1 MSSDFINDDVKGQ
14 IMALEAR
21 AHALG
26 KHFRRLAPVAAGVGV
41 GACVAFLAA
50 HFMGPVLHPT
60 TVDIPSFLLNKFSD
74 WVPSSGG
81 STDYGKGGLADVT
94 GAASALVS
102 TITSFLIPAA
112 AVIGI
117 IGAGFHMLRGDMSG
131 AVRSLGAI
139 SIIGGAV
146 FISSSMFGVG
156 PFSSSDDPSQRELF
170 VKAVE
175 HSDYATT
182 RSLLSRVMKE
192 DSVSGRYVLAQVLL
206 VKPKQSV
213 VTDTIDLNADLANS
227 IATSQEFKPDPAAL
241 YAIERTVFGSA
252 KTADAVAYEDSRLA
266 RQGWVKTIGS
276 LLTVLGIMSFVA
288 GVSLATA
295 RLVIARR
302 LNRIHELLG
311 YTPK

>member
-21 AHALG
+21 ENALRV
-26 KHFRRLAPVAAGVGV
+26 HFRRLAPVAAGVSV
-41 GACVAFLAA
+41 AACAAFTAA

-81 STDYGKGGLADVT
+81 SSDYGKGGIADMTSGVT
-94 GAASALVS
+94 SLVS
-102 TITSFLIPAA
+102 TVTSFFIPAA

-117 IGAGFHMLRGDMSG
+117 IGAGLNALRGDVGG
-131 AVRSLGAI
+131 AARSLGAVA
-139 SIIGGAV
+139 IIGGALFV
-146 FISSSMFGVG
+146 TSSMFGVG
-156 PFSSSDDPSQRELF
+156 PLSGSDEPSQRELF
-170 VKAVE
+170 VKAVD

-182 RSLLSRVMKE
+182 RSLLGRVMKE

-213 VTDTIDLNADLANS
+213 VTDTIDLNADLASS
-227 IATSQEFKPDPAAL
+227 IVTSQEFKPDPAAL
-241 YAIERTVFGSA
+241 YAIEHTVFGNA
-252 KTADAVAYEDSRLA
+252 KTAAAVSYEDSRLA
-266 RQGWVKTIGS
+266 RQSWAKSIG
-276 LLTVLGIMSFVA
+276 LLLAVLGIISFGA
-288 GVSLATA
+288 GVTLAAA

-311 YTPK
+311 YKRK